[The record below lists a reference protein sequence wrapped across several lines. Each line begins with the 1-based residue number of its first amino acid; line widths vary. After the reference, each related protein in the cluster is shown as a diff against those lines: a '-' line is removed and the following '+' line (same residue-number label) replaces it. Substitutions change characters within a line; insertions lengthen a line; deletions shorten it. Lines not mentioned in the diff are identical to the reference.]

1 MLSSCWKRKE
11 QKQSISCYINDL
23 KNLDHTLDLMI
34 NRVQQD
40 MLTITKNQK
49 PTKHLARRRLMYK
62 KHIQNIENRRN
73 NVLARILQ
81 LENLH
86 LNEMQVQSL
95 RSVAQAHRQSKLETD
110 DVEDLIDKLETFKE
124 DFEEINN
131 SLTRDLDFETLDIDE
146 EELMKE
152 LEDCISEK
160 AELSVKSEK
169 TDSDQVELV
178 VFPEV
183 PVNENKKD
191 VWQRRFFEK
200 VRTVGV

>member
-40 MLTITKNQK
+40 MLMITKSQK

-95 RSVAQAHRQSKLETD
+95 KSVAQAHRQSKLETD

-131 SLTRDLDFETLDIDE
+131 TLTRDLDFETLDIDE
-146 EELMKE
+146 EQLMKE

-169 TDSDQVELV
+169 TDPDQVELV

-183 PVNENKKD
+183 PLNENKKD